1 MWLSTLDKAS
11 ESTREKGTEV
21 KLMEALVSQ
30 HILVPL
36 GDGTKDTGPHGDL
49 GGNVAKMHTWG
60 MWRYSKGKAAFG
72 QRHRLTSCCM
82 SCL

>member
-49 GGNVAKMHTWG
+49 GGNVAKMHTIQSSPKTYDFPF
-60 MWRYSKGKAAFG
+60 RK
-72 QRHRLTSCCM
+72 RTV
-82 SCL
+82 